1 MENPVRTAEHVA
13 RITQRRND
21 LSKLLANLIPP
32 SAPFVWEVGCG
43 HGHFLAAYAAAHPE
57 VLCIGVDIT
66 KDRIDR
72 GLRKRDRAKLSNLHF
87 IHAEAGVFLD
97 SMPKKAVFSSI
108 FVLFPDP
115 WPKRR
120 HHKNRIMQPEFLTAV
135 SARAGDEAR
144 IYFRTDYEPYFQ
156 DTQTVLQDHP
166 AWELVSESWPFE
178 QKTVFESRANSHHSL
193 VARRRT
199 RRA

>member
-1 MENPVRTAEHVA
+1 LT
-13 RITQRRND
+13 
-21 LSKLLANLIPP
+21 
-32 SAPFVWEVGCG
+32 
-43 HGHFLAAYAAAHPE
+43 
-57 VLCIGVDIT
+57 
-66 KDRIDR
+66 
-72 GLRKRDRAKLSNLHF
+72 NLHF

-144 IYFRTDYEPYFQ
+144 IYFRTDYEPYFR
-156 DTQTVLQDHP
+156 DTEAVIRDHP
-166 AWELVSESWPFE
+166 AWERVSEAWPFE
-178 QKTVFESRANSHHSL
+178 QKTVFESRANIHHSL
-193 VARRRT
+193 IARRRT
-199 RRA
+199 RPA